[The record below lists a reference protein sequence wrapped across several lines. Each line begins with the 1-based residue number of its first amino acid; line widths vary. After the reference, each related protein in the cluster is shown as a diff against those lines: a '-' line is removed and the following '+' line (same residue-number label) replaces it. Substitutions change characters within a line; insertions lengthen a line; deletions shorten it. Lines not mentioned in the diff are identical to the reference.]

1 MIYRIKQLV
10 GSFYSEATIHVISFS
25 QDACYIDQIQL
36 VFFLNL

>member
-10 GSFYSEATIHVISFS
+10 GIFYPETTTQVISFS